1 MVERPAE
8 QHVALITGG
17 GGGIGEA
24 LCLAIGGAGA
34 FVVVTGRNQVRC
46 GAVAERVRAAGGL
59 AEALALDVTDNQSIS
74 AALRRVREFAGP
86 VDWLVNNAGF
96 VTTAPIV
103 APEGER
109 DLYRAHMDVN
119 FHGARAMFEAVLPGM
134 LDLGYG
140 QVVQIASSA
149 ALHGYSYVS
158 AYAASKHA
166 LLGYSRSAA
175 HELAPRLIGVNVIC
189 PHYVE
194 SPMTDANVAL
204 IARRTGRQPGHIRSF
219 LASENPGGVMVTPEE
234 VARHSLRLLES
245 ERTGVVVELLGG
257 DDREVEAGWRLEEP
271 V

>member
-8 QHVALITGG
+8 QHVALVTGG

-34 FVVVTGRNQVRC
+34 FVIVTGRNQVRC
-46 GAVAERVRAAGGL
+46 GAVAERVREAGGM
-59 AEALALDVTDNQSIS
+59 AEAVALDVTDIRSIGT
-74 AALRRVREFAGP
+74 ALSRILELAGP

-96 VTTAPIV
+96 VTTAPLV
-103 APEGER
+103 APEQER

-119 FHGARAMFEAVLPGM
+119 FHGARAVLEATLPGM

-149 ALHGYSYVS
+149 ALYGYSYVS

-194 SPMTDANVAL
+194 SPMTDASVAL
-204 IARRTGRQPGHIRSF
+204 IAQRTGRQPAHIRSF

-234 VARHSLRLLES
+234 VARLALDFLES

-257 DDREVEAGWRLEEP
+257 GEREVDAGWRLEEP

>member
-8 QHVALITGG
+8 QHVALVTGG

-34 FVVVTGRNQVRC
+34 FVIVTGRNQVRC
-46 GAVAERVRAAGGL
+46 GAVAERVRAAGGM
-59 AEALALDVTDNQSIS
+59 AEALALDVTDNQSIT
-74 AALRRVREFAGP
+74 AALTKVREVAGP

-103 APEGER
+103 APEAES

-119 FHGARAMFEAVLPGM
+119 FHGARAVLEACLPGM

-140 QVVQIASSA
+140 QVVQVASSA

-175 HELAPRLIGVNVIC
+175 HELASRLIGVNVVC
-189 PHYVE
+189 PH
-194 SPMTDANVAL
+194 SRGSGPA
-204 IARRTGRQPGHIRSF
+204 
-219 LASENPGGVMVTPEE
+219 GVGTVGE
-234 VARHSLRLLES
+234 
-245 ERTGVVVELLGG
+245 
-257 DDREVEAGWRLEEP
+257 
-271 V
+271 